1 MDFLLEMHPLIIGGI
16 VIILVAGL
24 LFGLVYLIFAW
35 FKILE
40 WVKVK
45 SGYTKRQEEKRSR
58 GKTDPRDAPIEDRII
73 REIVRFILVIL
84 LCGVLF
90 VLMPVL
96 SVATFLSPIWG
107 TWLAEEIGPAA
118 FIGLLILIFGVAY
131 WFKRSGDLRRRRAD
145 NDRAP

>member
-96 SVATFLSPIWG
+96 FVATFLSPIWG

>member
-45 SGYTKRQEEKRSR
+45 SGYTKWQEEKRSR

-73 REIVRFILVIL
+73 REIVRFILIVI

-90 VLMPVL
+90 VLLPVL
-96 SVATFLSPIWG
+96 LVVVFFSPIWG

-131 WFKRSGDLRRRRAD
+131 WIKRAGDLRRRRAD

>member
-96 SVATFLSPIWG
+96 FVATFLSPIWG
-107 TWLAEEIGPAA
+107 AWLAEEIGPAA
-118 FIGLLILIFGVAY
+118 SIGLLILIFGVAY

>member
-1 MDFLLEMHPLIIGGI
+1 MDFLLGMHPLIIGGI

-24 LFGLVYLIFAW
+24 LFGVLYLIFAW

-40 WVKVK
+40 WVKAK
-45 SGYTKRQEEKRSR
+45 SGYTKRQEEKRLR

-73 REIVRFILVIL
+73 REIVRFILIVI

-90 VLMPVL
+90 VLLPVL
-96 SVATFLSPIWG
+96 LVVVFFSPIWG

-131 WFKRSGDLRRRRAD
+131 WIKRAGDLRSRRAD